1 MGIGSVNDYS
11 SILQNYRFPSVTEVA
26 PIAVSEEQQEKNT
39 TAVKPVADIREEA
52 FVQAPARQDAKL
64 EDISIT
70 FNKQEEFNYI
80 GQDSD
85 IRSLDMER
93 AISDMKKDQVLQ
105 QYQYF
110 VGSSKNLMV
119 DNADGIVFAK
129 F

>member
-1 MGIGSVNDYS
+1 MNISGLNDYS
-11 SILQNYRFPSVTEVA
+11 SIFQNYTVPSIPVHNPIVITESPRQEYA
-26 PIAVSEEQQEKNT
+26 EQT
-39 TAVKPVADIREEA
+39 PVADIHEDSSA
-52 FVQAPARQDAKL
+52 QAKSQAGAKL

-70 FNKQEEFNYI
+70 FNKQADFDFI
-80 GQDSD
+80 GQDKD

-110 VGSSKNLMV
+110 VGSSKNILPA
-119 DNADGIVFAK
+119 DSDGIVLAK

>member
-1 MGIGSVNDYS
+1 MGIGNITDYS
-11 SILQNYRFPSVTEVA
+11 SFLQNYQVPVMPQSA
-26 PIAVSEEQQEKNT
+26 PIVITEAQQQENI
-39 TAVKPVADIREEA
+39 ASNPVADIREEA
-52 FVQAPARQDAKL
+52 SVQSPARQDAKL

-70 FNKQEEFNYI
+70 FNKKDDFDYI
-80 GQDSD
+80 GQDRD

-110 VGSSKNLMV
+110 VGSAKNLAAN
-119 DNADGIVFAK
+119 NADGKVLAK

>member
-1 MGIGSVNDYS
+1 MSIGNVTDYS
-11 SILQNYRFPSVTEVA
+11 SILQNYKIPVMPQSA
-26 PIAVSEEQQEKNT
+26 PIVISDVQQEK
-39 TAVKPVADIREEA
+39 TADMTAADIRETA
-52 FVQAPARQDAKL
+52 FFERPARRDAKL

-70 FNKQEEFNYI
+70 FNKQDSFEYV

-110 VGSSKNLMV
+110 VGSVRNLLA
-119 DNADGIVFAK
+119 DNADGVVFAK
-129 F
+129 Y

>member
-1 MGIGSVNDYS
+1 MGIGNVTDYS
-11 SILQNYRFPSVTEVA
+11 SILQSYRTPVVQQSA
-26 PIAVSEEQQEKNT
+26 PIVITEQQQQEK
-39 TAVKPVADIREEA
+39 AVTMPITDIREEA
-52 FVQAPARQDAKL
+52 SAWIPARQDAKL

-70 FNKQEEFNYI
+70 FNKQEEFGYI

-85 IRSLDMER
+85 IRTLDIER

-110 VGSSKNLMV
+110 VGSSRNLM
-119 DNADGIVFAK
+119 ADSTDGMVFAK

>member
-1 MGIGSVNDYS
+1 MGIGNVTDYS
-11 SILQNYRFPSVTEVA
+11 SILQNYKIPVVPQST
-26 PIAVSEEQQEKNT
+26 PIVISDVQQQENP
-39 TAVKPVADIREEA
+39 AAMPVVDIREEA
-52 FVQAPARQDAKL
+52 SVQSLARQDAKL

-70 FNKQEEFNYI
+70 FNKQEKFDYI

-105 QYQYF
+105 QYQFF
-110 VGSSKNLMV
+110 VGSAKNLLA
-119 DNADGIVFAK
+119 DNADGMVFAK